1 MQRSRLIITAL
12 TLVGAL
18 GLSACGSDAPKS
30 TATIVSET
38 TAATATGAATGG
50 SLTPEEI
57 VVDDATVTAGFT
69 KLASTIAVAI
79 AAIGTPDAKAKLAV
93 IEDDWRGFEGA
104 VRKKDPTIYLSIED
118 QLTPLQRQIA
128 AGDTATATAT
138 ATTLEAIFSQYV
150 AKYP

>member
-1 MQRSRLIITAL
+1 MRKSPLILTAL

-30 TATIVSET
+30 TATTVSET
-38 TAATATGAATGG
+38 TPAAATGAAPAG
-50 SLTPEEI
+50 SVTPEEI

-69 KLASTIAVAI
+69 KLASTIAAAI

-93 IEDDWRGFEGA
+93 IEDGWRGFEGA

-138 ATTLEAIFSQYV
+138 ATTLEAIFNQYL
-150 AKYP
+150 ARYP